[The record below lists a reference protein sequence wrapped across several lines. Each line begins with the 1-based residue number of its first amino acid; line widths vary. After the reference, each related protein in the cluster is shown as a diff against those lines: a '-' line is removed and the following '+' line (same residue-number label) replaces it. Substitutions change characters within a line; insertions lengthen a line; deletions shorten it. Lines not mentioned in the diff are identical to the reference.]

1 MTASSE
7 KMVKVTLVRSAIG
20 FDKTQKA
27 AARALGLTKRFKTVE
42 WPDSPSIRGQIRKIQ
57 HLVEVAE

>member
-1 MTASSE
+1 VTTPSE
-7 KMVKVTLVRSAIG
+7 KTLKVTLVRSAIG

-27 AARALGLTKRFKTVE
+27 AAHALGLTKRYKTVE
-42 WPDSPSIRGQIRKIQ
+42 WPDNPSIRGQIRKIQ

>member
-7 KMVKVTLVRSAIG
+7 KTLKVTLVRSAIG

-27 AARALGLTKRFKTVE
+27 AAHALGLNKRYKTVE
-42 WPDSPSIRGQIRKIQ
+42 WPDNPSIRGQIRKIQ
-57 HLVEVAE
+57 HLVEVTE